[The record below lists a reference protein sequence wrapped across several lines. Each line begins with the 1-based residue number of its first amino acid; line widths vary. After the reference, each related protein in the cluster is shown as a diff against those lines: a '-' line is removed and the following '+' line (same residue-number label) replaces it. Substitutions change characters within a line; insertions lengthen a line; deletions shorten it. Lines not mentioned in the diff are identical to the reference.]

1 MDTSHIERDLRFLK
15 AYALILTV
23 VVGILSLG
31 AFTRGSAPTSVGP
44 IHGTKAKFDE
54 IDVERINVIE
64 PDGKYRLVLSNRPR
78 SIGPIY
84 KGKPFGYP
92 GGTRPGMIWFNDE
105 GTENGGFGFTG
116 SRCDTGTSAVTGRPC
131 PKGTYNASAH
141 FTFDQFDQ
149 DQIFVMNYS
158 DQNGR
163 RQVGITINDRADEN
177 IFDLVMKRDSILK
190 IADSTAR
197 VAAMQRFAQGDP
209 NNPRLAQRLYVG
221 RDASKSA
228 ILDLRD
234 RFGKSRLRLVVDSLG
249 AAHIDFLDANGRVT
263 NSLTGADARSGN
275 R

>member
-1 MDTSHIERDLRFLK
+1 MDTSRIERDLRFLK
-15 AYALILTV
+15 AYALVLTV

-31 AFTRGSAPTSVGP
+31 AFSRGGAPSAVGS
-44 IHGTKAKFDE
+44 IQGTKAKFDE

-116 SRCDTGTSAVTGRPC
+116 SRCDTGTSTVTGRPC

-177 IFDLVMKRDSILK
+177 IYDLVMQRDSLLK
-190 IADSTAR
+190 IADTTVR
-197 VAAMQRFAQGDP
+197 AAAIRKWAQGDP

-221 RDASKSA
+221 RDVNKSA
-228 ILDLRD
+228 VLDLRD
-234 RFGKSRLRLVVDSLG
+234 KFGKSRLRLVVDSLG
-249 AAHIDFLDANGRVT
+249 AARIDFLDAEGRVT
-263 NSLTGADARSGN
+263 NSMTGTDARGGN

>member
-1 MDTSHIERDLRFLK
+1 MDTTRIERDLKLLK
-15 AYALILTV
+15 AYALVMTV
-23 VVGILSLG
+23 VVGVLSLG
-31 AFTRGSAPTSVGP
+31 AFTRGGAPASVGS
-44 IHGTKAKFDE
+44 IHGTRAKFDE

-116 SRCDTGTSAVTGRPC
+116 SRCETGTSAVTGQAC

-177 IFDLVMKRDSILK
+177 IYDLVMQRDSLLK
-190 IADSTAR
+190 IADTTAR
-197 VAAMQRFAQGDP
+197 NAAIRKWAQGDP

-221 RDASKSA
+221 RDYNKNAM
-228 ILDLRD
+228 LDLRD

-249 AAHIDFLDANGRVT
+249 AARIDFLDATGRVT
-263 NSLTGADARSGN
+263 NSLTGADARGGN